1 MDPKTT
7 KVNAPH
13 TWHYCL
19 QLGLRGQKYEAWM
32 PDVRFFPFVDG
43 ITRSQS
49 AVAPNKHHTVG
60 SMGGTVRWDT
70 YVPSGVKGLNPPHRV
85 RAPPHI
91 GGVPPHLQV
100 G

>member
-1 MDPKTT
+1 
-7 KVNAPH
+7 
-13 TWHYCL
+13 
-19 QLGLRGQKYEAWM
+19 M

-70 YVPSGVKGLNPPHRV
+70 YVPSGVKGLRV
-85 RAPPHI
+85 YQLIICCYPLDRKCPQLFFHAQKSNDK
-91 GGVPPHLQV
+91 VTKV
-100 G
+100 K